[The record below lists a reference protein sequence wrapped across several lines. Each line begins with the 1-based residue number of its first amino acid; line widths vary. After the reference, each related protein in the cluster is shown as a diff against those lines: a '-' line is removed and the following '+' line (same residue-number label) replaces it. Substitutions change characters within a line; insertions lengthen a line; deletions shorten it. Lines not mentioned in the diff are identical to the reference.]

1 MRHEPRSDV
10 HLWPTLA
17 AALDGGTAGLASWT
31 ALALAR
37 VAARAGQ
44 SRGRR
49 LGAAVLAWMV
59 AALAFERLLSV
70 ALLLSHPPAG
80 TEDLPFASA
89 LRLSAGAAVLAGTA
103 VLTWLVARRRR

>member
-10 HLWPTLA
+10 YHWPTLA
-17 AALDGGTAGLASWT
+17 AALDGGTASLAGWT
-31 ALALAR
+31 ALALVR
-37 VAARAGQ
+37 VAARPGQ
-44 SRGRR
+44 PGGRR
-49 LGAAVLAWMV
+49 LGAAVLAWMA

-80 TEDLPFASA
+80 TGDLSIASA
-89 LRLSAGAAVLAGTA
+89 LRLSAGATLLAGTA